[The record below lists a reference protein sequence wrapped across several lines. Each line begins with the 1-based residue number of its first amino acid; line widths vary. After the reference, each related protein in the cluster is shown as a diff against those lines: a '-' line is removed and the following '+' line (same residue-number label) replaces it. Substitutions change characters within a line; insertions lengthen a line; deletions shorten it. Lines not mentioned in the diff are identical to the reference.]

1 MDGKLCKYCM
11 NIDSK
16 FINNIWPPKYKSKIE
31 RKIDALLTITDTYVH
46 TYISSNLNTSSVV
59 MCFSAAAFAIVVI
72 VVVFSVAWKKMSWK
86 AYLVWLSVHYYM
98 THTHLHTDDAWYILV
113 QVVVSLPNGSE
124 HSYVCECAVICAH
137 II

>member
-1 MDGKLCKYCM
+1 M

-16 FINNIWPPKYKSKIE
+16 FINNNWPPKYKSKIE

-72 VVVFSVAWKKMSWK
+72 VVVFSVA
-86 AYLVWLSVHYYM
+86 
-98 THTHLHTDDAWYILV
+98 
-113 QVVVSLPNGSE
+113 
-124 HSYVCECAVICAH
+124 
-137 II
+137 